1 MKDNDKKNA
10 AAAPEGEKKHDIN
23 KSVFQVG
30 KELKKQREAEL
41 EAQQQEAVR
50 LAAEREKKK
59 REAYEKKLQDEK
71 IALIRLKQGV
81 IDENESEIHEEKEEE
96 VKLSFGKKI
105 ANFFYHNKWW
115 LGLGTFFAC
124 LAIFLGYD
132 LMTKPRPDMV
142 ILMLCVNDDV
152 GKSVYLDDFFSE
164 YGEDSNGNGKVL
176 VNVYYIPYGEDE
188 YQNYINGVTNKL
200 TNYLT
205 NNEAVMIIGDKRTTD
220 DLLTPDENFVDL
232 SRLYPDNPHVKDY
245 FFYVKGTKFA
255 EQLGVDE
262 YKIGDDMFFA
272 IRKPQ
277 NLINASEK
285 KMQETYDKDFPTFD
299 RIIKALSEEEE

>member
-1 MKDNDKKNA
+1 MKDKDKKA
-10 AAAPEGEKKHDIN
+10 AASENEKKHDIN
-23 KSVFQVG
+23 KSVFQVS

-50 LAAEREKKK
+50 LAAEHEKKQQ
-59 REAYEKKLQDEK
+59 EAYEKKLHDER
-71 IALIRLKQGV
+71 IELMRLKQGV
-81 IDENESEIHEEKEEE
+81 IDESQSEIHDEKEEE

-115 LGLGTFFAC
+115 LGIGIFFAC
-124 LAIFLGYD
+124 LAVFLGYD
-132 LMTKPRPDMV
+132 LLTKPRPDMV
-142 ILMLCVNDDV
+142 ILMLCENEAV

-176 VNVYYIPYGEDE
+176 VTVYYIPYGEDE

-220 DLLTPDENFVDL
+220 DLLPPDESFVDL
-232 SRLYPDNPHVKDY
+232 SELYPDNPHVKDY
-245 FFYVKGTKFA
+245 FFYIKGTSFA

-262 YKIGDDMFFA
+262 SNIGDDMFFA

-277 NLINASEK
+277 NLVNASK
-285 KMQETYDKDFPTFD
+285 KKVQETYDKDFPTFD
-299 RIIKALSEEEE
+299 RIIKALSEE